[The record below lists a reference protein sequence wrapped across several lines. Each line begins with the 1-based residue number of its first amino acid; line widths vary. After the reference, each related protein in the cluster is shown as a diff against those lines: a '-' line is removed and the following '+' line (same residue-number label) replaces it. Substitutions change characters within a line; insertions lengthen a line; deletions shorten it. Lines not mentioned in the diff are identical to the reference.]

1 MPRKATK
8 NRTKSTGKKPSTRRD
23 REEYPALNPA
33 TNLRTR
39 TELIDYDYLDKL
51 DEKQLQWL
59 NDFTEEEIIAAV
71 DKNPRKN
78 RFNKTRKKVKECYQ
92 RNNARNRDVVSRQ
105 KAGKVLKYLDDIKG
119 RGYSEEDRL
128 NAKID
133 LQLLGVTDENG
144 KVKKKIT

>member
-1 MPRKATK
+1 M
-8 NRTKSTGKKPSTRRD
+8 
-23 REEYPALNPA
+23 
-33 TNLRTR
+33 
-39 TELIDYDYLDKL
+39 DKL
-51 DEKQLQWL
+51 DSEALQWL

-105 KAGKVLKYLDDIKG
+105 KAGKVLKYLDDIKKT
-119 RGYSEEDRL
+119 GYTEEDRL

-144 KVKKKIT
+144 NVKKKKPI